1 MTEPTDGLV
10 AKSRAQVLNLI
21 DFLSAYDAQRN
32 PPVRRLEDHGMFRL
46 AGTTLPDHAAVRVRA
61 NEQVWLSVDF
71 IDLPPVPAPPSEI
84 SALLVDGANIT
95 AAAEPELIPP
105 PEPAVPVE
113 TADDAAAAP
122 DEQAPSEAETQQA
135 WAVRSQQAQAWID
148 ATWRP
153 WSAQWQSA
161 QAVKQ
166 LHRSLF
172 EQRERLALDRDAV
185 ELVWGFG
192 RLRWTSGDDD
202 ERTVVDHPLLTVPVE
217 IEAAQGSE
225 HLGVRPAGPLEVEG
239 RPLIGLDVHD
249 RSGYS
254 VIRQTVAGDPIDP
267 WLDSDRDEVLRRWSA
282 RWTTRAISSPL
293 ARRARIM
300 PRSTT
305 VGRCSCVAGCRTPKV
320 SCKQCAGCTSTTWNP
335 FRRRCDRC

>member
-1 MTEPTDGLV
+1 MTEPTEGLV

-46 AGTTLPDHAAVRVRA
+46 AGTTLPDHPAVRVRPT
-61 NEQVWLSVDF
+61 EQVWLAVDF
-71 IDLPPVPAPPSEI
+71 IDLPTVPLPPSEI
-84 SALLVDGANIT
+84 AAHFVDGATVT
-95 AAAEPELIPP
+95 AAVEPQLIPP
-105 PEPAVPVE
+105 PELATQVE
-113 TADDAAAAP
+113 TTDATPAA
-122 DEQAPSEAETQQA
+122 DEQTRSDAETQQA
-135 WAVRSQQAQAWID
+135 WIRRSQEAQAWID
-148 ATWRP
+148 AIWRP
-153 WSAQWQSA
+153 WSAQWKSA

-166 LHRSLF
+166 LHRNLF

-192 RLRWTSGDDD
+192 RLRWTSDDD
-202 ERTVVDHPLLTVPVE
+202 QRTVVDHPLLTVPVE